1 MLQNIFL
8 FIVVFG
14 LLIFIH
20 ELGHFVAA
28 RLLGINVEE
37 FGFGYP
43 PRLLK
48 LFTWKGTEFTLNWI
62 PFGGFN
68 RISGENDPDVPGGMA
83 NARPI
88 TRFAILV
95 AGPLMNLIAGI
106 LIFTFVIARQGTPDL
121 STVVI
126 ASVTEGSPAQ
136 AAGLQINDIIRKVN
150 GQPIESTETLQQLV
164 AGSEGNQLIITYQ
177 RNEAL
182 AETELTPRFND
193 EYQRYM
199 IGIAMTNPSTP
210 VPAIQA
216 FPRAMQVAYEQAALF
231 FKLPGMIAR
240 GEVSQEDARLL
251 GPVSM
256 GRLFIYAREMDS
268 EVQAS
273 QTEPSPSQPGQA
285 AQPPPAVY
293 TLSLMG
299 MLSIALAITNLL
311 PFPALDGGR
320 ILLLLPEV
328 ITRKRVP
335 ARFENALNMVGFA
348 LLIVLMFY
356 VTTQD
361 FFNPIQFP

>member
-1 MLQNIFL
+1 MLPNIFL

-20 ELGHFVAA
+20 ELGHFLAA
-28 RLLGINVEE
+28 RLLGIGVEE

-48 LFTWKGTEFTLNWI
+48 LFTWKGTDFTLNWI

-83 NARPI
+83 NARPL
-88 TRFAILV
+88 TRFTILV
-95 AGPLMNLIAGI
+95 AGSLMNLIAGI
-106 LIFTFVIARQGTPDL
+106 LIFTIVIARQGTPDL

-136 AAGLQINDIIRKVN
+136 VAGLQTNDIIRKVN
-150 GQPIESTETLQQLV
+150 DTPINSSETLQQLV
-164 AGSEGNQLIITYQ
+164 AGSQGEQLIITYQ
-177 RNEAL
+177 RNETL
-182 AETELTPRFND
+182 AETTLMPQYNA
-193 EYQRYM
+193 EYQRFM

-210 VPAIQA
+210 VPLIKA
-216 FPRAMQVAYEQAALF
+216 FPSAMQAAYEQAALL
-231 FKLPGMIAR
+231 FKLPGMISR

-256 GRLFIYAREMDS
+256 GRLFLYAREMDS

-273 QTEPSPSQPGQA
+273 QIEPAPSQPSQVP
-285 AQPPPAVY
+285 QPAPAVY

-299 MLSIALAITNLL
+299 MLSVALAITNLL

-320 ILLLLPEV
+320 ILLLLPEI

-335 ARFENALNMVGFA
+335 ARFENALNMIGFA
-348 LLIVLMFY
+348 LLILLMFY